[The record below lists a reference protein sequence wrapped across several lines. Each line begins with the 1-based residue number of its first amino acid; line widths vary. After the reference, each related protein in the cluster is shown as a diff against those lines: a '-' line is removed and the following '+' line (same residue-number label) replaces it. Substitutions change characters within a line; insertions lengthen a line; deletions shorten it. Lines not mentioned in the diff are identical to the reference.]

1 MPPLYV
7 HALTSERVRSWRSG
21 DRKIESVPVG
31 PVFAV
36 CERRA
41 TVPPLTEEEL
51 RHQHSIVT
59 RIATHSV
66 AVLPARFGSLIEE
79 DELLRIVAQRAGA
92 IGDAMALVRNR
103 VQMTVR
109 VAGPATPQHAVSA
122 PSSGRQY
129 LERRQ
134 REASPLLSPNVE
146 AALRKVAA
154 HVVREV
160 REATRAGS
168 VAVHHLVEARDVYA
182 YRDELQGVGGL
193 TISGPAPPFAFV
205 PELWS

>member
-1 MPPLYV
+1 VPPLYV
-7 HALTSERVRSWRSG
+7 HALTGERVRSWRSG
-21 DRKIESVPVG
+21 ERRVESVPIG

-51 RHQHSIVT
+51 RHQYAIVT
-59 RIATHSV
+59 RIATHAA

-79 DELLRIVAQRAGA
+79 EELARIIARREAVIVDA
-92 IGDAMALVRNR
+92 IALVRNR
-103 VQMTVR
+103 IQMTVR
-109 VAGPATPQHAVSA
+109 ASAEAPPEPAIAIA
-122 PSSGRQY
+122 SSGREY

-134 REASPLLSPNVE
+134 REVSPLLSPNVE

-160 REATRAGS
+160 REVTRARS
-168 VAVHHLVEARDVYA
+168 VAVHHLVEASDVYA
-182 YRDELQGVGGL
+182 YRDELQGIGGL
-193 TISGPAPPFAFV
+193 TVSGPAPPYAFV

>member
-1 MPPLYV
+1 MPPVYV

-21 DRKIESVPVG
+21 GRKIESVPIG

-79 DELLRIVAQRAGA
+79 DELRRIVAQREGVIA
-92 IGDAMALVRNR
+92 DAMALVRNR

-109 VAGPATPQHAVSA
+109 GAGQAMPQDAASP

-134 REASPLLSPNVE
+134 RAASPLLPPNVE
-146 AALRKVAA
+146 AALGRVAA
-154 HVVREV
+154 RVVREV
-160 REATRAGS
+160 RQATPAGS
-168 VAVHHLVEARDVYA
+168 VAVHHLVEARDALA